1 MMTNEIH
8 CKMYKQMYWG
18 KIFYL
23 KEFCPFLQFLLI
35 EEGNCN
41 NSDLSHQIAV
51 KSIAIE
57 IISDTCVFERKQLIS
72 VHDAA
77 LAEFFL
83 TRGEKNITIFFKYFK
98 EPSLTCLASQS
109 LFLHCHQQEVFTLRL
124 QGWFIIEQS
133 FLWFGEKSKSHGNL
147 FCCHLCFPTLQMT
160 LEATDGK
167 QRSSKRLSSHFG
179 PTVRCWCLS
188 ANIIL
193 LLTAWKFVGF

>member
-51 KSIAIE
+51 KSVAIE
-57 IISDTCVFERKQLIS
+57 IISDSWVFERKQLIS

-77 LAEFFL
+77 LAEF
-83 TRGEKNITIFFKYFK
+83 
-98 EPSLTCLASQS
+98 SLTW
-109 LFLHCHQQEVFTLRL
+109 
-124 QGWFIIEQS
+124 G
-133 FLWFGEKSKSHGNL
+133 G
-147 FCCHLCFPTLQMT
+147 
-160 LEATDGK
+160 
-167 QRSSKRLSSHFG
+167 
-179 PTVRCWCLS
+179 
-188 ANIIL
+188 
-193 LLTAWKFVGF
+193 